1 MRSTRRLDAR
11 QTGFAHEGLVFFHH
25 PTEDISMRAIFLAI
39 GLLGTATAQAANC
52 TIDLKA
58 DDAMKFDKTEVT
70 VSSSCKTV
78 TINLAHTGKL
88 PVASMGH
95 NVVVA
100 ASADVQPVATAGM
113 SAGAA
118 ADYLPA
124 GDKRVIA
131 HTPLVGGG
139 ASTSASFPG
148 TALKAGGDYAFFCSF
163 PGHFA
168 LMKGKLVVQ

>member
-1 MRSTRRLDAR
+1 
-11 QTGFAHEGLVFFHH
+11 
-25 PTEDISMRAIFLAI
+25 MRAIFLAI

-100 ASADVQPVATAGM
+100 ASADVQPIATAGM

-131 HTPLVGGG
+131 HTKVLGGG
-139 ASTSASFPG
+139 ESDTIKIPAS
-148 TALKAGGDYAFFCSF
+148 ALKKGGDYSYECTF
-163 PGHFA
+163 PGHVA
-168 LMKGKLVVQ
+168 LMKGKFIFG